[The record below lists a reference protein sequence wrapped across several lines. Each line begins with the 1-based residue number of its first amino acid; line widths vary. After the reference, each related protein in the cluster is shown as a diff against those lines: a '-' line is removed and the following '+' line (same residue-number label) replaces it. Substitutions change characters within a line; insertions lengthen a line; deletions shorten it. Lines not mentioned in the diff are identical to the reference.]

1 MQNPTREEMIRM
13 AHETRRQVTNAEVPD
28 ELMQQFPVTIEEK
41 TIPFEEGDIRAFYS
55 YPDEMKNP
63 DVLIL
68 NMHGGGFIRGRTPN
82 DELFCRRMNHALSCR
97 ILDLD
102 YKIAPDY
109 PFPAAVHEAYRT
121 LRWVYENASALEID
135 PKRIVLMGH
144 SAGGNLCV
152 GAVMRSL
159 EQGTEI
165 PELLVCE
172 YPPLDVYTDP
182 GEKKSMGRGIPI
194 ERARLYNLYYC
205 DKEKQKDPYCSPA
218 YAADEMLVGFP
229 PTLMITGGCDDLC
242 SEAED
247 FALRLARCGAETTI
261 KRVPGAGH
269 AFTIYR
275 REGHE
280 IAFALMVRYLR
291 NMLNLK

>member
-1 MQNPTREEMIRM
+1 MIRM

-28 ELMQQFPVTIEEK
+28 ELMRQFPVTIVEK
-41 TIPFEEGDIRAFYS
+41 TIPFEEGNIRAFYS

-82 DELFCRRMNHALSCR
+82 DELFCRRMNHALSCK

-121 LRWVYENASALEID
+121 LRWVYENASVLEID
-135 PKRIVLMGH
+135 PNRIVLMGH
-144 SAGGNLCV
+144 SAGGNLCI
-152 GAVMRSL
+152 GAIMHSL
-159 EQGTEI
+159 ELGTEI

-182 GEKKSMGRGIPI
+182 GEKKSMGKGVPA

-205 DKEKQKDPYCSPA
+205 DRELQKDPYCSPV
-218 YAADEMLVGFP
+218 YAPDEMLSGFP
-229 PTLMITGGCDDLC
+229 SARP
-242 SEAED
+242 
-247 FALRLARCGAETTI
+247 ARCGAETAV

-269 AFTIYR
+269 AFTVYR

-280 IAFALMVRYLR
+280 TAFVLMGRSLR
-291 NMLNLK
+291 GILNLK

>member
-28 ELMQQFPVTIEEK
+28 ELMQQFPVTVEERI
-41 TIPFEEGDIRAFYS
+41 IPFEEGDIRSFYS
-55 YPDEMKNP
+55 YPGEMRNP

-68 NMHGGGFIRGRTPN
+68 NMHGGGFIRARTPN
-82 DELFCRRMNHALSCR
+82 DELFCRRMNHELSCK

-121 LRWVYENASALEID
+121 LRWVYENASLLEID
-135 PKRIVLMGH
+135 SNRIVLMGH
-144 SAGGNLCV
+144 SAGGNLCI
-152 GAVMRSL
+152 GAIMRSL
-159 EQGTEI
+159 ERGTEV
-165 PELLVCE
+165 PALLVCE
-172 YPPLDVYTDP
+172 YPPLDIYTDP
-182 GEKKSMGRGIPI
+182 DEKKRMGKGIPA

-205 DKEKQKDPYCSPA
+205 DREEQKDPYCSPV
-218 YAADEMLVGFP
+218 YASDEMLVGFP

-242 SEAED
+242 SEAEE
-247 FALRLARCGAETTI
+247 FALRLARCGTETTI

-280 IAFALMVRYLR
+280 TAFALMVRYLR
-291 NMLNLK
+291 NMLDLK

>member
-1 MQNPTREEMIRM
+1 MQTPTREEMIRM
-13 AHETRRQVTNAEVPD
+13 AHETRKQVTNAEVPA
-28 ELMQQFPVTIEEK
+28 ELMAQYPVTLEER
-41 TIPFEEGDIRAFYS
+41 TIPFEEGDIRVFYS

-82 DELFCRRMNHALSCR
+82 DELFCRRMNHALSCK

-121 LRWVYENASALEID
+121 LRWVYEHAEELEID
-135 PKRIVLMGH
+135 VKKLILMGH
-144 SAGGNLCV
+144 SAGGNLCI

-159 EQGTEI
+159 EEKKEL
-165 PELLVCE
+165 PALLVCE
-172 YPPLDVYTDP
+172 YPPLDIYTDP
-182 GEKKSMGRGIPI
+182 AEKKTMGKGVPA

-205 DKEKQKDPYCSPA
+205 DREFQRDPYCSPT
-218 YAADEMLVGFP
+218 YAPDEMLFGFP
-229 PTLMITGGCDDLC
+229 PTLMITGAADDLC
-242 SEAED
+242 NEAED
-247 FALRLARCGAETTI
+247 FALRLARCCAEVTL

-275 REGHE
+275 KEGHE
-280 IAFALMVRYLR
+280 IAFELMVRYLR
-291 NMLNLK
+291 QSLTLR

>member
-41 TIPFEEGDIRAFYS
+41 AIPFEEGDIRVFYS

-172 YPPLDVYTDP
+172 YPISPDALEEP
-182 GEKKSMGRGIPI
+182 EGFGI
-194 ERARLYNLYYC
+194 
-205 DKEKQKDPYCSPA
+205 
-218 YAADEMLVGFP
+218 
-229 PTLMITGGCDDLC
+229 TW
-242 SEAED
+242 
-247 FALRLARCGAETTI
+247 RLAKRAARDFLRVSIMQSAIVTVTAKHETDYDLVI
-261 KRVPGAGH
+261 RVFGK
-269 AFTIYR
+269 Y
-275 REGHE
+275 
-280 IAFALMVRYLR
+280 
-291 NMLNLK
+291 

>member
-1 MQNPTREEMIRM
+1 MKNPTREEMIRM

-41 TIPFEEGDIRAFYS
+41 AIPFEEGDIRVFYS

-121 LRWVYENASALEID
+121 LRWVYENASAL
-135 PKRIVLMGH
+135 
-144 SAGGNLCV
+144 
-152 GAVMRSL
+152 
-159 EQGTEI
+159 
-165 PELLVCE
+165 
-172 YPPLDVYTDP
+172 
-182 GEKKSMGRGIPI
+182 
-194 ERARLYNLYYC
+194 
-205 DKEKQKDPYCSPA
+205 
-218 YAADEMLVGFP
+218 
-229 PTLMITGGCDDLC
+229 
-242 SEAED
+242 
-247 FALRLARCGAETTI
+247 
-261 KRVPGAGH
+261 
-269 AFTIYR
+269 
-275 REGHE
+275 
-280 IAFALMVRYLR
+280 
-291 NMLNLK
+291 